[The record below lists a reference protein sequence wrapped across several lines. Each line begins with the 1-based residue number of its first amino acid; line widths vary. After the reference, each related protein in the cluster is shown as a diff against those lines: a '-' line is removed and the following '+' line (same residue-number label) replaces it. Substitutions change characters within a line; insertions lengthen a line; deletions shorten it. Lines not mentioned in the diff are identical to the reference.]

1 VTYKLGSF
9 EINRQRIS
17 DRVLCS
23 YPTPT
28 MSLESQSPLDEYKRL
43 IRDRPVAWDA
53 YIRYNL
59 VTDSDV
65 KKIKAIDKVP
75 KDKRVGIVEKDGE
88 GYARLVLGEDGVLKK
103 SANGNRVDI
112 VQYILMW
119 TGDLLDGTR
128 SPGALVH
135 RGRFS

>member
-1 VTYKLGSF
+1 
-9 EINRQRIS
+9 
-17 DRVLCS
+17 
-23 YPTPT
+23 
-28 MSLESQSPLDEYKRL
+28 MSLESQSPLDEYKGL

-75 KDKRVGIVEKDGE
+75 KDRRVGIVEKDGE
-88 GYARLVLGEDGVLKK
+88 GYARLVLGEDGVLRK

-112 VQYILMW
+112 VKYILMW
-119 TGDLLDGTR
+119 TGDLLGGTGP
-128 SPGALVH
+128 PGGLGEGGGEV
-135 RGRFS
+135 GV